1 MPESLHFKLEA
12 FLSNHSYAHA
22 VVEGFLKRNNIK
34 MQGLH
39 VHNQDDYKFTKEFS
53 VTGVKSLHFGRYSFA
68 FFLTQPNVYL
78 HYVQK
83 KRE

>member
-1 MPESLHFKLEA
+1 
-12 FLSNHSYAHA
+12 
-22 VVEGFLKRNNIK
+22 

-53 VTGVKSLHFGRYSFA
+53 VTGVKSLHFGRHSFA

-78 HYVQK
+78 HYAQK